1 MSVMRRSFTREFKLD
16 VCQKVQLGLVTKSM
30 ACRGHSLSPSLLD
43 RWLGQYETK
52 GKRAFSETAPIDL
65 EQKVKELE
73 ASLGRAHLEIEFQR
87 EALGKL
93 GIPVR
98 KQP

>member
-1 MSVMRRSFTREFKLD
+1 MSQYQSKGTNAFTEN
-16 VCQKVQLGLVTKSM
+16 
-30 ACRGHSLSPSLLD
+30 
-43 RWLGQYETK
+43 
-52 GKRAFSETAPIDL
+52 APVDL
-65 EQKVKELE
+65 ERKVKELE
-73 ASLGRAHLEIEFQR
+73 ASLGRAHLENEFLK